1 MKDFGKIIYRPDT
14 KAYVINNNTYTV
26 PSPDDE
32 TVPENIHKQF
42 DDLYFE
48 IEEYAKENPDKVTNE
63 IIEVEEKPLN
73 ELKQEFLN
81 LLNNK
86 FDQASKNA
94 YINSSLGFKADANPT
109 ACRDIYGLVV
119 LLEDTPDNT
128 IVFCDYNNSMQEL
141 NLSQLKIL
149 QKEVAQNGTYLYQQ
163 KWAYRELINDAV
175 SKEELNEMTF
185 EFKNMSFIHN

>member
-1 MKDFGKIIYRPDT
+1 MLVVLFNKIY
-14 KAYVINNNTYTV
+14 
-26 PSPDDE
+26 
-32 TVPENIHKQF
+32 
-42 DDLYFE
+42 
-48 IEEYAKENPDKVTNE
+48 
-63 IIEVEEKPLN
+63 
-73 ELKQEFLN
+73 
-81 LLNNK
+81 
-86 FDQASKNA
+86 
-94 YINSSLGFKADANPT
+94 SSLGFKADANPT